1 MILVTGASGNV
12 GGELVTQL
20 ASAKHGVRALVR
32 SLKAIARAANVET
45 VVGDLD
51 RPESLAPALEG
62 VRGVFLLGGY
72 RDMPGVLAEIRRA
85 GVEHVVLLSSRSV
98 VGGDPSNAIV
108 HMWMTSEEAVR
119 SSGVAWT
126 MVRPSGFASN
136 ALRWLPQLRAGD
148 LVRAPFA
155 NAPIA
160 SIDPHDIAAVAAVA
174 LTTEGHES
182 RSYALSGPEAQLP
195 AKQVEIL
202 AKILG
207 RNLRFEAQTDDEA
220 RAELGRSAPAG
231 FVDAFFRF
239 FVKGEFDDAVVL
251 ATVAE
256 VTGQAPRTFEQW
268 ARAHLGDFQMTAIGD
283 RL

>member
-1 MILVTGASGNV
+1 
-12 GGELVTQL
+12 
-20 ASAKHGVRALVR
+20 
-32 SLKAIARAANVET
+32 
-45 VVGDLD
+45 
-51 RPESLAPALEG
+51 
-62 VRGVFLLGGY
+62 
-72 RDMPGVLAEIRRA
+72 
-85 GVEHVVLLSSRSV
+85 
-98 VGGDPSNAIV
+98 
-108 HMWMTSEEAVR
+108 
-119 SSGVAWT
+119 
-126 MVRPSGFASN
+126 
-136 ALRWLPQLRAGD
+136 
-148 LVRAPFA
+148 
-155 NAPIA
+155 
-160 SIDPHDIAAVAAVA
+160 VA

-202 AKILG
+202 AKVLG
-207 RNLRFEAQTDDEA
+207 RDLRFEAQPDDEA

-251 ATVAE
+251 ATVKE